1 MTKRQIA
8 EQLVDRPG
16 GQVFGLISREQAIK
30 NLMGLPKA
38 TLVEKLARPVS
49 RPNAHSLSY

>member
-8 EQLVDRPG
+8 ETIVDRPG
-16 GQVFGLISREQAIK
+16 GQAFGLISREQAIK

-38 TLVEKLARPVS
+38 TLEQKLAQPVS
-49 RPNAHSLSY
+49 RPSARSLSY

>member
-16 GQVFGLISREQAIK
+16 GRAFGLISREQAIK
-30 NLMGLPKA
+30 NLMVLPKA
-38 TLVEKLARPVS
+38 TLEAKLARPVS
-49 RPNAHSLSY
+49 RPNARSLSY